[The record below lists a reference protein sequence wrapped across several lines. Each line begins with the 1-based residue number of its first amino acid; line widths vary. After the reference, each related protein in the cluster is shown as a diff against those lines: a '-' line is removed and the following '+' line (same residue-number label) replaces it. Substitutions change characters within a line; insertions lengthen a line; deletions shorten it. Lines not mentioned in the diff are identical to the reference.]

1 METKYDIIINFL
13 LNHWFIAVI
22 VVIVVIIMALPQIRD
37 GLKMLF
43 RGSKQNKEF
52 KSEYA
57 DETITFDVKL
67 RSQDFDVVK
76 IHATTHDLGVRAEK
90 EWLNKFYP
98 DYENYFQMLKHFA
111 TKDGKTL
118 DFDVLT
124 IRSGEKAK
132 EIYFDITDFYEG
144 AHVSFTNDIS
154 KYAEHKI
161 IELYDK

>member
-1 METKYDIIINFL
+1 METKYDIIINYL

-22 VVIVVIIMALPQIRD
+22 VVIAVIIMALPQIRD
-37 GLKMLF
+37 GVKMLL

>member
-13 LNHWFIAVI
+13 LNHWLIAVI
-22 VVIVVIIMALPQIRD
+22 VVIAVIIMALPQIRD

>member
-13 LNHWFIAVI
+13 LNYWFIAVI
-22 VVIVVIIMALPQIRD
+22 VVIAVIIMALPQIRD

-43 RGSKQNKEF
+43 RGPKQNKEF

-98 DYENYFQMLKHFA
+98 DYENCFQMLKHFA
-111 TKDGKTL
+111 IKDGKIL
-118 DFDVLT
+118 DFDVLS
-124 IRSGEKAK
+124 IRSGEKTK

-161 IELYDK
+161 TELYDK

>member
-13 LNHWFIAVI
+13 LNHWLIAVI
-22 VVIVVIIMALPQIRD
+22 VVIAVIIMALPQIRD

-43 RGSKQNKEF
+43 RSSKQNKEF

>member
-22 VVIVVIIMALPQIRD
+22 VVIAVIIMALPQIRD

-57 DETITFDVKL
+57 DETITFDIKL

>member
-22 VVIVVIIMALPQIRD
+22 VVIAVIIMALPQIRD

-43 RGSKQNKEF
+43 RSSKQNKEF

>member
-13 LNHWFIAVI
+13 LNHWLIAVI
-22 VVIVVIIMALPQIRD
+22 VVIAVIIMALPQIRD
-37 GLKMLF
+37 GLMMLF